1 MPAPAASARHGHRTR
16 RGAPGRPGRI
26 RTGRIR
32 PWLATAAA
40 FLAAGALAACSGGSG
55 SGGPAGASGGVLRIG
70 TSYPIDS
77 MNPFVAQSDYSYMT
91 FEYIYPQL
99 VQYDARL
106 DIVPDFATSWQR
118 SADGLT
124 WTFHTRPHA
133 RWSDGRPLTAADAAW
148 TINSILKYDNGPTAN
163 SAGVL
168 AHVTGA
174 TTQGTS
180 TLLVHYKTAV
190 ASPLAQLQQ
199 LAILPRQV
207 WGTYFTGKGTGIK
220 TFRNVPAGG
229 QPLVSG
235 GPFELVKYTPNQV
248 ALFKRNPDWYG
259 RKPHIDGFGL
269 QFFGNNDAM
278 IQALKTGQV
287 DFIGEY
293 TPPTAVAD
301 LRHSGFVVT
310 TQPSLSM
317 KTFIINT
324 NPHKTTHRELLN
336 PLVREALEYATDR
349 QQIIRTAWLGYATP
363 GSTIIAPADGIWHDG
378 ALKPV
383 GYSLAKANQLLDQ
396 AGYKMGGNGIRVAD
410 GHPMAYNVI
419 FPPDERGTGD
429 RTFQILQAAFKKIG
443 IQISQQNMDDSAAFN
458 AISAPDSKYQ
468 TFDMAMWD
476 WVPPVDPDFM
486 LSVMTC
492 QQLGNNS
499 DSGYCSAAYD
509 RMYQRQGTLGV
520 QGQRRQLIWQMQ
532 QAIYSARPYIILDYP
547 DVIEAHS
554 KKWTGFV
561 PAPVMG
567 SVNSLSTQT
576 LLQVHQS

>member
-1 MPAPAASARHGHRTR
+1 MRAAPA
-16 RGAPGRPGRI
+16 RPGR
-26 RTGRIR
+26 RL
-32 PWLATAAA
+32 PVPVLAAA
-40 FLAAGALAACSGGSG
+40 VLAASLLAACSGQ
-55 SGGPAGASGGVLRIG
+55 SGGGSAASDGGVLRIG

-77 MNPFVAQSDYSYMT
+77 MNPFVSQSDYSYVA
-91 FEYIYPQL
+91 FQYIYPEL
-99 VQYDARL
+99 VQYSASL
-106 DIVPDFATSWQR
+106 AIAPDFAASWQR

-174 TTQGTS
+174 STS
-180 TLLVHYKTAV
+180 GPDTLLVHYKTAV
-190 ASPLAQLQQ
+190 ANPLAQFQQ
-199 LAILPRQV
+199 LSILPRQV
-207 WGTYFTGKGTGIK
+207 WGKYFTGKGSGIK
-220 TFRNVPAGG
+220 TFLNVPAGG
-229 QPLVSG
+229 QPMVSG
-235 GPFELVKYTPNQV
+235 GPFELVKYTANQV

-259 RKPHIDGFGL
+259 PKPHISGFGL
-269 QFFGNNDAM
+269 QFFANDDAM
-278 IQALKTGQV
+278 IQALKTNQV

-301 LRHSGFVVT
+301 LKRSGFAVT
-310 TQPSLSM
+310 TQPSISM

-324 NPHKTTHRELLN
+324 NPKKKTHRELLN

-349 QQIIRTAWLGYATP
+349 QSIIKTAWLGYATP
-363 GSTIIAPADGIWHDG
+363 GSTIVAPADGIWHDTG
-378 ALKPV
+378 LHTVPFSVAR
-383 GYSLAKANQLLDQ
+383 ANQLLDQ
-396 AGYKMGGNGIRVAD
+396 AGYKKGSNGIRAA
-410 GHPMAYNVI
+410 GGAPMAYNVI
-419 FPPDERGTGD
+419 FPPDERGAGD
-429 RTFQILQAAFKKIG
+429 RSFAILQADFKKIG

-458 AISAPDSKYQ
+458 AISAPDSKYEN
-468 TFDMAMWD
+468 FDLAMWD

-486 LSVMTC
+486 LSVLTC

-499 DSGYCSAAYD
+499 DSGYCSKAYD
-509 RMYQRQGTLGV
+509 QMYQRQGTLGV
-520 QGQRRQLIWQMQ
+520 QAQRRALIWQMQ
-532 QAIYSARPYIILDYP
+532 QKIYTARPYIILDYP

-554 KKWTGFV
+554 TKWTGFT

-576 LLQVHQS
+576 LLQVHRS